1 MVDKQ
6 KRSMFRLSQINF
18 KKFLDD
24 TVLSEKN
31 PTQLIFSISYFY
43 SPVLSQIYI

>member
-24 TVLSEKN
+24 TILSKKGIPHN
-31 PTQLIFSISYFY
+31 
-43 SPVLSQIYI
+43 